1 MTKQQLSWKTKWNT
15 ATDFEADQLNTSIQ
29 KKIHIHQGVGNKH
42 QSSVTVRTRL
52 SGTGFLLSLST
63 TTADCWVEPAA
74 HWLHWKVGCTET
86 GKSNTA
92 KLQLAC

>member
-1 MTKQQLSWKTKWNT
+1 M

-29 KKIHIHQGVGNKH
+29 KKIHIHIHIHQGVGNKH
-42 QSSVTVRTRL
+42 HSSVPVRTKL
-52 SGTGFLLSLST
+52 SGTGCLLLSLST

-74 HWLHWKVGCTET
+74 HWLYWKVGCTET

-92 KLQLAC
+92 NQHSKTTVGLLNM